1 MMTDPDLVTRLALH
15 RTVGAAPREEL
26 EWLAGHGY
34 EQHYDPGKQ
43 VWRKGEPIEGLYV
56 VLSGHLAIYVD
67 RGLGPRKVLEWRAG
81 DVTGTLPYSRMT
93 GAPGDTVVVEPVDL
107 LVVDR
112 AHFSELTRQCPAI
125 TAALVHVMLDR
136 ARTFTSSELID
147 EKMMALG
154 RMSAGLAHELNNP
167 ASAVARSAKLLTE
180 TLVEA
185 ENTSRAIGAAR
196 LTQAQFEAIDR
207 VRIGCSAAV
216 PSALTPIERADR
228 EEALTAWLEAHDADP
243 NAAASLVDT
252 GTSVEALDTLAS
264 AVQGSDLDTAIRW
277 IAIGCTL
284 RTLASDIEKA
294 AARVHHLVGAIKRFT
309 FMDQRQMPEA
319 IDLSQGLRDSVALML
334 HKARKKSIGVTIKID
349 EALPHVRAIGSDLNQ
364 VWTNLID
371 NAIDAAPEAG
381 HVEIS
386 ARRELQFVVVR
397 VANDGTGIP
406 PDIRERIFEQ
416 FFTTKPV
423 GQGTGLGLPIARQLI
438 HRNDGDI
445 DFVSQPGRTEFRVSL
460 PVASEATA

>member
-1 MMTDPDLVTRLALH
+1 MTDPDLVTRLARH
-15 RTVGAAPREEL
+15 RTLGAAPREEL
-26 EWLAGHGY
+26 EWLAAHGY
-34 EQHYDPGKQ
+34 EQHYEPGKQ
-43 VWRKGEPIEGLYV
+43 VWRKGEPIDGLYV
-56 VLSGHLAIYVD
+56 VLSGHLAIHVD

-81 DVTGTLPYSRMT
+81 DVSGTLPYSRMT

-112 AHFSELTRQCPAI
+112 ARFPELIRECPTI

-136 ARTFTSSELID
+136 ARTFRSSELLE
-147 EKMMALG
+147 EKIMALG

-167 ASAVARSAKLLTE
+167 ASAIARNAKLLTE
-180 TLVEA
+180 TLAEA
-185 ENTSRAIGAAR
+185 EDTSRAIGAAR

-207 VRIGCSAAV
+207 VRIGCSTAV

-228 EEALTAWLEAHDADP
+228 EDALTAWLEVHGADP
-243 NAAASLVDT
+243 NAAASLIDT
-252 GTSVEALDTLAS
+252 GTTVEALDTLTP
-264 AVQGSDLDTAIRW
+264 AVQGPDLDTAIRW
-277 IAIGCTL
+277 IAIGCAL
-284 RTLASDIEKA
+284 RTLASDIERA
-294 AARVHHLVGAIKRFT
+294 AARMQNLVGVIKRFT
-309 FMDQRQMPEA
+309 FMDRLQAPEA
-319 IDLSQGLRDSVALML
+319 IDVSQGLRDSVALLL
-334 HKARKKSIGVTIKID
+334 HKARKKSVGVTINLD
-349 EALPHVRAIGSDLNQ
+349 ESLPQIRAIGSDLSQ

-397 VANDGTGIP
+397 VVNDGPGIP